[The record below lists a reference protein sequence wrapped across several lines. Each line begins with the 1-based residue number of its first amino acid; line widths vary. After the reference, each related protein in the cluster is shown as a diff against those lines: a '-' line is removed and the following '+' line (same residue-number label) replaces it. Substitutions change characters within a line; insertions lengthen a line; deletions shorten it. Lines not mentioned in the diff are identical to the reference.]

1 MYNMYSYFIFISSF
15 FELNIRLVDY
25 YNQLLVNK
33 VKDLCVI

>member
-1 MYNMYSYFIFISSF
+1 MYNMYIYFIFISSF
-15 FELNIRLVDY
+15 LELNIRLVDY